1 MPSLDPVLQARLDA
15 FQNYKVKHPYLESMD
30 RLLSDAIGEHTS
42 YHLLA
47 LYGPSGVG
55 KSTVLKRI
63 AERARAEEPNP
74 AYTPVVVVEALPED
88 VGSSAR
94 LDFYRQVLHELR
106 GHVAVRDR
114 IANLPLARMHG
125 KKSLDPYEWLE
136 VRDAV
141 LYALEIARVKAI
153 CIDEAQN
160 LMQSEPTQRPGAQLN
175 WLKALTNRTNQLYIL
190 AGDYSLYDFCH
201 LNGQAARRT
210 RDEHFARYQL
220 TQQTECEYF
229 ISTLKTLLSQVPL
242 QVDISEMLQ
251 HWQWFGEWSLGCV
264 GILGDC
270 VVETVSSVCKAGG
283 TTLTI
288 AELSKH
294 MLKPDQRLRLE
305 TEARTGEFKIEQ
317 AKAKSEQE
325 LQQLLGKALAIPKD
339 VSSPKPSES
348 ASLPPESPPLPR
360 GTRRVGRV
368 AHRDPVGN
376 EVQTLPE
383 QHGKCSFLGPI
394 GVTVQQFQ
402 ETGVWCVECPT
413 CGARRNMKEHRDRQR
428 FPSHPARKTPPSKGE
443 PRWTVR
449 EQAWVS
455 VEK

>member
-1 MPSLDPVLQARLDA
+1 MPPLDPVLQARLDA
-15 FQNYKVKHPYLESMD
+15 FQNYKVKHPSLEAMD

-42 YHLLA
+42 YRLLA

-74 AYTPVVVVEALPED
+74 AYTPVVIVEALPED

-114 IANLPLARMHG
+114 IANLPLARLHG
-125 KKSLDPYEWLE
+125 KKTLDPYEWLE

-141 LYALEIARVKAI
+141 LYGLEIARVKAI
-153 CIDEAQN
+153 CVDEAQN
-160 LMQSEPTQRPGAQLN
+160 LMQSEPTQRPGAQLD

-190 AGDYSLYDFCH
+190 AGNYSLYDFCH

-220 TQQTECEYF
+220 TQQNECENF
-229 ISTLKTLLSQVPL
+229 ISALKTLLSQIPL
-242 QVDISEMLQ
+242 QVDIPEMLQ
-251 HWQWFGEWSLGCV
+251 HWQWFGEWSIGCV
-264 GILGDC
+264 GILGDW

-288 AELSKH
+288 AELTKH
-294 MLKPDQRLRLE
+294 ALKPDQRLRLE

-317 AKAKSEQE
+317 AKARSEQE
-325 LQQLLGKALAIPKD
+325 LQQLLGKTSAIPKD
-339 VSSPKPSES
+339 FPSSPPTPTMPLTRPSK
-348 ASLPPESPPLPR
+348 
-360 GTRRVGRV
+360 RVGRA

-376 EVQTLPE
+376 EAQSTLPE
-383 QHGKCSFLGPI
+383 KNGKCSFIGPI
-394 GVTVQQFQ
+394 GVTIQQYQ
-402 ETGVWCVECPT
+402 ESGIWCVECPT
-413 CGARRNMKEHRDRQR
+413 CGARRNMEQIRDRQR

-443 PRWTVR
+443 PRWTVH